1 MLTIRIK
8 TLRMLE
14 EETLFKFNAKLCD
27 IFNQGFAFGEEHSNS
42 KSMCKVPRFHPKRF
56 AIKVTTIE
64 DANDIDTMRINEL
77 IGLLQTFM
85 MNLEEPKRKR
95 CLGIAARTDG
105 NT

>member
-1 MLTIRIK
+1 MR
-8 TLRMLE
+8 
-14 EETLFKFNAKLCD
+14 
-27 IFNQGFAFGEEHSNS
+27 
-42 KSMCKVPRFHPKRF
+42 KVLSFHPKRF

-64 DANDIDTMRINEL
+64 DANDSDTMRMNEF
-77 IGLLQTFM
+77 IGSLQTFM